1 MAEHCT
7 MKCLAAVIESKRTAT
22 NAMPPRP
29 LSAVPKTSYI
39 WEGKQRQKR
48 LPPLVRIGQLEGAQN
63 WEMWTG
69 TGQQLTVPLER
80 ATTTSSARCGTVLQ
94 HNFHY
99 IHSFFFHISSS
110 FTFMSWVYNATV
122 IISGFVT
129 CSQWS
134 CAVYILKHAICYL
147 CFYIM
152 VCGHIRSGLIF
163 GEPILAYTSLTC

>member
-1 MAEHCT
+1 

-80 ATTTSSARCGTVLQ
+80 ATTTSRPDVALFYSIIFITFIHFSFTYLHLSHLCHESIMPQSSYLDLSHVHNDPVLC
-94 HNFHY
+94 
-99 IHSFFFHISSS
+99 ISSN
-110 FTFMSWVYNATV
+110 MQY
-122 IISGFVT
+122 
-129 CSQWS
+129 
-134 CAVYILKHAICYL
+134 AICA
-147 CFYIM
+147 F
-152 VCGHIRSGLIF
+152 
-163 GEPILAYTSLTC
+163 TSWFVVTSDQA